1 MKRKLMENGAF
12 GARSSVRTGNR
23 KHLKAMAGLGIQ
35 CCSHLSSINAKL
47 MRFWQ
52 LTFGGKSM
60 EKKKEN
66 MVVDLLA
73 VLKHPLNCSRLPW
86 YYHYHTSRISHGL

>member
-1 MKRKLMENGAF
+1 
-12 GARSSVRTGNR
+12 
-23 KHLKAMAGLGIQ
+23 
-35 CCSHLSSINAKL
+35 
-47 MRFWQ
+47 
-52 LTFGGKSM
+52 M